1 MSRLEDLVTQ
11 VANPDEGAGEASGSE
26 GESDNERGR
35 GDSGGTRRRPWESV
49 TGVGASSARRPC
61 SLLCCGAGARGKPAA
76 RAKPALALKVP
87 APAPPAPGEP
97 ERDLINSPRN
107 AGAPKAT
114 APYRDDALLPPLSPR
129 IAHKKCLVLD
139 LDETLVHSSF
149 KPVDRCD
156 FVVPVEIEGR
166 VHQVYVAKRPFVDEF
181 MKRMGE
187 LYEVVVFTASLAK
200 YADPVLDLLDIH
212 KVVDH
217 RLFRESCSCF
227 KGSYVKDMGRMGRE
241 LARIMILDNSPH
253 SYAFN
258 PENAVPCES
267 WFNDYE
273 DTELRELIPIFEQ
286 LAEESV
292 DDVMVAL
299 EKMKISAPVSLSTD
313 ESDSVSYSESDEE
326 TGSEERESD

>member
-1 MSRLEDLVTQ
+1 
-11 VANPDEGAGEASGSE
+11 VAPSSGAAGDSTSGNKKPSLAIPKVGGGLALNTAAAGEL
-26 GESDNERGR
+26 
-35 GDSGGTRRRPWESV
+35 P
-49 TGVGASSARRPC
+49 
-61 SLLCCGAGARGKPAA
+61 
-76 RAKPALALKVP
+76 
-87 APAPPAPGEP
+87 
-97 ERDLINSPRN
+97 RDLINSPR
-107 AGAPKAT
+107 GGGGPKAT
-114 APYRDDALLPPLSPR
+114 APYRDDALLPPISPR
-129 IAHKKCLVLD
+129 KEGTKCLVLD

-156 FVVPVEIEGR
+156 FIVPVEIEGR
-166 VHQVYVAKRPFVDEF
+166 VHQVYVAKRPFVDDF

-187 LYEVVVFTASLAK
+187 LYEIVVFTASLAK
-200 YADPVLDLLDIH
+200 YADPVLDLLDVH

-241 LARIMILDNSPH
+241 LNKIMILDNSPH

-258 PENAVPCES
+258 PENAIPCES

-273 DTELRELIPIFEQ
+273 DTELRELTGIFEQ
-286 LAEESV
+286 LADPAV

-313 ESDSVSYSESDEE
+313 ESDSGSYEERAAE
-326 TGSEERESD
+326 TGSDQEEED